1 MAWFHVNSIARR
13 LTLVLG
19 LIAFTVFG
27 AIGGLHYWSLER
39 ELMAQERDEVV
50 GKAMLIR
57 RMVAEL
63 NHPRQTDQLFRRLD
77 DIGAGH
83 GGLRVWIVD
92 AAGAVV
98 YGDGAVPDTRMD
110 DDPRVKWAGGRILY
124 VFPKFDLNSG
134 IFPGAEMIVAIDTS
148 TRARLLAV
156 HGWVIGLISAA
167 GFLATVLMAAYALR
181 RGLRPV
187 RSLARRAAMIAPDTL
202 SARLPTAGIDL
213 ELVEFAQSFNRAL
226 DRMEAAYRQLEAF
239 NADVAHELRTPLAN
253 LISGTQVALAQK
265 RSVEE
270 LREVLASGLEEFEH
284 LKIVISDMLFLAR
297 ADRGERAAEISA
309 VSLAAEAHRVAE
321 FFDAALEERGLH
333 LAIDGDHIVD
343 ANASLIRRALVNLV
357 DNAIKYTPDGGT
369 IVIAIDGRNGSVR
382 LRVRNPGATINAA
395 DLPRIFDRFYR
406 ADPARAARGESH
418 GLGLAIVQAI
428 ARMHGGDAAAA
439 SRAGFTEV
447 GFTLPAT
454 S

>member
-27 AIGGLHYWSLER
+27 AIGALHYWALER
-39 ELMAQERDEVV
+39 ELMMEERDEVIS
-50 GKAMLIR
+50 KAVLIQ

-63 NHPRQTDQLFRRLD
+63 THPRQTGELFQRLT

-83 GGLRVWIVD
+83 GGLRCWIVD
-92 AAGAVV
+92 PAGKVV
-98 YGDGAVPDTRMD
+98 FGEGPVPDMRMD
-110 DDPRVKWAGGRILY
+110 DDPRVKWADGRILY

-134 IFPGAEMIVAIDTS
+134 VFPGAQMILAIDTTS
-148 TRARLLAV
+148 RARLLAV
-156 HGWVIGLISAA
+156 HGWVIALISMA
-167 GFLATVLMAAYALR
+167 GFLATIALAAVALR

-187 RSLARRAAMIAPDTL
+187 RRLAQRAATIAPDTL

-213 ELVEFAQSFNRAL
+213 ELVEFAQSFNLAL
-226 DRMEAAYRQLEAF
+226 DRVEAAYRQLEAF

-284 LKIVISDMLFLAR
+284 LKSVVSDMLFLAR
-297 ADRGERAAEISA
+297 ADRGERAAEIGA
-309 VSLAAEAHRVAE
+309 ISLAAEAHRVAE
-321 FFDAALEERGLH
+321 FFEAALEERGLH

-406 ADPARAARGESH
+406 ADPARAARGESQ
-418 GLGLAIVQAI
+418 GLGLAIVRAI

-439 SRAGFTEV
+439 LRAGFTEV
-447 GFTLPAT
+447 GFTLPA
-454 S
+454 